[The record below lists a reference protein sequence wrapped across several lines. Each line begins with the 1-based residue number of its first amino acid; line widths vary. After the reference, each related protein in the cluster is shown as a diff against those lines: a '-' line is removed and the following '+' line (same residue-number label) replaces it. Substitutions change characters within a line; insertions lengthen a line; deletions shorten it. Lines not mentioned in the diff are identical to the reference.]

1 MTLPKA
7 TLHSRLPIFPA
18 SVSSRLCLAEVC
30 ACLCV
35 LACLLS
41 VFLQEIKF
49 PESRDLALFCAVL
62 LDPEKIS
69 ID

>member
-1 MTLPKA
+1 M
-7 TLHSRLPIFPA
+7 SRCEW
-18 SVSSRLCLAEVC
+18 SVALG
-30 ACLCV
+30 
-35 LACLLS
+35 
-41 VFLQEIKF
+41 KF